1 MRRLAGIALA
11 AALAVPS
18 IPAAAQ
24 DFDFEPPT
32 DATNPA
38 LPASLHDLAERV
50 LPVYAEDDPD
60 RYLTNLAAL
69 QMAIGDP
76 SAALDTR
83 RRLRERLE
91 SEQSALPR
99 GRAVVY
105 DIYVEARTIETSS
118 EPESF
123 ASAYRRAFEETL
135 RGVDD
140 LAAYEIERWLVAPLE
155 PRQQTL
161 QHALDEQRG
170 KTSITLEEALVLV
183 QAWFVFEAYRSFDGL
198 VQPLLAEET
207 QRRYVIEDVAIPV
220 AADATIA
227 ATLVRPRSAD
237 GGETLATILE
247 LTLDHSSRDA
257 REAAAHGYV
266 SVLALARIAGEQQFR
281 PRAPFETEGADAWAV
296 IAWIAQQPWSDGR
309 VAMQGS
315 GYGGFAAWSVAK
327 LEPPA
332 LRAIATSDP
341 MAPGIDMPSSNRIFS
356 SSSYRWVYGV
366 LAAPGD
372 ELAAD
377 DARWREI
384 DEQWYRSG
392 RSYRELPALPGRAS
406 AIFRSWLNHP
416 SYDRFWRKWLP
427 FDAEFAKIN
436 IPVLTSTGYYSA
448 AATAALYYF
457 GEHARHAPDADHTLL
472 IGPFDERSMESGAS
486 SVLRALPLDAVARI
500 DASAVRYAWL
510 AHVLGGAERPAVLRD
525 KINYELVGAN
535 EWRHE
540 PSLAALESQ
549 PLRFYLQA
557 TSNGTHYALAPYRS
571 AEPMSLTETRDLRDR
586 MDFGWRPR
594 HELVLAEIEPREGVL
609 FATEPFDE
617 PVDLAG
623 RLRGELDFTVNK
635 YDVDLVLMLYEVRAG
650 GEYVKLF
657 DPAYA
662 FRASYAR
669 DRAQRRLLTAGVR
682 QQLPFQSERM
692 VGHRVQAGSRL
703 LLTVGINRR
712 ADQQIN
718 YGGAGDVSEQ
728 SIEDAGAPVRIRWH
742 EGSYIE
748 IPSGNRTS
756 RDGSSGR
763 Q

>member
-1 MRRLAGIALA
+1 MRRFATITLA
-11 AALAVPS
+11 ATLAVPS

-38 LPASLHDLAERV
+38 LPASLHDLAERI

-69 QMAIGDP
+69 QMAIGNP
-76 SAALDTR
+76 AAARDTR

-99 GRAVVY
+99 GRAAVY
-105 DIYVEARTIETSS
+105 DIYVEARTIEASS

-123 ASAYRRAFEETL
+123 ASAYRRAFEAAL
-135 RGVDD
+135 QGVDD

-170 KTSITLEEALVLV
+170 KTSIALEQALDLI
-183 QAWFVFEAYRSFDGL
+183 QAWFVFESHRTFGGL

-227 ATLVRPRSAD
+227 ATVVRPRRETD
-237 GGETLATILE
+237 GETLATILE
-247 LTLDHSSRDA
+247 LTLDRSSRDA
-257 REAAAHGYV
+257 REAAAHGYA
-266 SVLALARIAGEQQFR
+266 SVLALARIAGDQQFR
-281 PRAPFETEGADAWAV
+281 LRAPFETEGADAWAV
-296 IAWIAQQPWSDGR
+296 IAWIAQQAWSDGS
-309 VAMQGS
+309 VAMQGF
-315 GYGGFAAWSVAK
+315 GYGGFVAWSVAK
-327 LEPPA
+327 LDPPA

-341 MAPGIDMPSSNRIFS
+341 MAPGIDTPSSHRIFLN
-356 SSSYRWVYGV
+356 SSYRWVYDV

-392 RSYRELPALPGRAS
+392 RSYREFPTLPGRAS

-427 FDAEFAKIN
+427 FDSEFARIN

-448 AATAALYYF
+448 AETAALYYF
-457 GEHARHAPDADHTLL
+457 GEHERHAPDADHTLL
-472 IGPFDERSMESGAS
+472 IGPFDERSLLRNDSAA
-486 SVLRALPLDAVARI
+486 VRALPLDAVARI
-500 DASAVRYAWL
+500 DASEVRYAWF
-510 AHVLGGAERPAVLRD
+510 AHVLGGAERPPVLRD
-525 KINYELVGAN
+525 KINYELAGAN
-535 EWRHE
+535 EWRHV

-557 TSNGTHYALAPYRS
+557 TSNGSHYALAWDRS
-571 AEPMSLTETRDLRDR
+571 AEPMSLTLTRDLRDR
-586 MDFGWRPR
+586 TDVGWRPR
-594 HELVLAEIEPREGVL
+594 RELVLAEIEPREGVL

-635 YDVDLVLMLYEVRAG
+635 YDVDLVLMLYEVRAS

-657 DPAYA
+657 EPAYA

-669 DRAQRRLLTAGVR
+669 DRARRRLLTAGVR

-692 VGHRVQAGSRL
+692 VGHRLQAGSRL

-748 IPSGNRTS
+748 IPSGDRTG